1 MARIDIK
8 AIHFVKRLFVI
19 LMVSAGPS
27 IAAQGQKPLEVK
39 ALPEVEYQ
47 TIDGFGASDAWR
59 AQFVGKNWPAAKRNK
74 IADLLFSQEDDEEGN
89 PKASV
94 FPSGGFTSL
103 QGPPSRETPLLLAT
117 RGAEGNAF

>member
-59 AQFVGKNWPAAKRNK
+59 AQFVGKKLSRLARA
-74 IADLLFSQEDDEEGN
+74 
-89 PKASV
+89 
-94 FPSGGFTSL
+94 
-103 QGPPSRETPLLLAT
+103 GPENIILN
-117 RGAEGNAF
+117 AES